1 MKRYGVICISLAA
14 VLLAGCVSS
23 RSSEVYSRDQ
33 ARRAQTVELGTVEA
47 VKPIQIEGTKSGI
60 GAIGGGI
67 AGGVAGSTV
76 GGGDGKRLATLGGA
90 LAGAAAGA
98 MGEERLTRKEGLEII
113 VKLDNGTTMS
123 VVQEADVPL
132 YPGDRVRVIT
142 GGDGT
147 TRVSR

>member
-1 MKRYGVICISLAA
+1 MKAYCFICISLAA

-23 RSSEVYSRDQ
+23 RSSEVYSRGQ

-47 VKPIQIEGTKSGI
+47 VKPVQIEGTKSGI

-113 VKLDNGTTMS
+113 VKLDNGTTLS

-147 TRVSR
+147 TRVSK